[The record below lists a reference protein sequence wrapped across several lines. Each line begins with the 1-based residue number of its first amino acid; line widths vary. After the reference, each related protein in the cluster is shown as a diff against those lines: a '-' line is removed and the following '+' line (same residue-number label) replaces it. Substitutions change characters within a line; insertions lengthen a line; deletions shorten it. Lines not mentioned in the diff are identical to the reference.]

1 MFDKIEEAL
10 EELKKGKMIIV
21 TDNEDR
27 ENEGDLLMPIENATP
42 ENINFMATHGRGLI
56 CAPLSDYYIDK
67 LKLTQMKDDNQDKF
81 KTAFTISID
90 HKDTYT
96 GISAFVRS
104 KTLLSLIDEKT
115 VPSDLNRPGHI
126 FPLHAKKGGVLVR
139 EGHTE
144 AAVDF
149 SRLAGFKEAGVICEI
164 MKEDGT
170 MARVNDLAEFK
181 KKHNLKMVNI
191 SDLKDYMTINETF
204 ITKDLEVDLP
214 SDFGTF
220 QLHNYLDNRNDH
232 HNVVLTKGDLKNG
245 LNVRIHSECLTGDVF
260 HSRRCD
266 CQQQLEESMK
276 IIEAEG
282 GMIIY
287 LNQEGRGIGLTDK
300 LRAYKLQE
308 EGRDTLEANLDLCH
322 LADERT
328 YEIAFQIL
336 KMNNISE
343 IKLLTN
349 NHDKINE
356 MERFGIKVER
366 REIEIA
372 PNEFNE
378 KYLKTKK
385 NKMQH
390 ILREV

>member
-1 MFDKIEEAL
+1 
-10 EELKKGKMIIV
+10 
-21 TDNEDR
+21 
-27 ENEGDLLMPIENATP
+27 
-42 ENINFMATHGRGLI
+42 MATHGRGLI

-90 HKDTYT
+90 HKDTET
-96 GISAFVRS
+96 GISAFERS
-104 KTLLSLIDEKT
+104 MTLLSLIDEKT
-115 VPSDLNRPGHI
+115 VPTDINRPGHI

-144 AAVDF
+144 AAIDF

-164 MKEDGT
+164 MKDDGT

-191 SDLKDYMTINETF
+191 SSLKEYIIKKEVF
-204 ITKDLEVDLP
+204 ITKDVEVDLP
-214 SDFGTF
+214 SDYGMFK
-220 QLHNYLDNRNDH
+220 LHNYIDNRTNH
-232 HNVVLTKGDLKNG
+232 HNVVLTKGNLENG
-245 LNVRIHSECLTGDVF
+245 LNVRIHSECLTGDIF
-260 HSRRCD
+260 HSIRCD
-266 CQQQLEESMK
+266 CQKQLEESMK
-276 IIEAEG
+276 IVEAEG

-308 EGRDTLEANLDLCH
+308 EGRDTLEANLDLGH
-322 LADERT
+322 LGDERT
-328 YEIAFQIL
+328 YEVAYQIL

-349 NHDKINE
+349 NHDKIEE
-356 MERFGIKVER
+356 MEKFGIKVAR
-366 REIEIA
+366 RGIEIA
-372 PNEFNE
+372 PNKYNE

-385 NKMQH
+385 EKMQH
-390 ILREV
+390 ILEEV